1 MGRKRIDIKL
11 IENRKNRNSTFKKRR
26 IGLLRKAMEL
36 SLLTGTLIQLKI
48 YRPGDFSLVEYFSTM
63 ENDFDTIDKNDVSVV
78 KKYHK
83 YFNRDIDV
91 VGNIDDDDIN
101 IRLKNKWE
109 EVIKEEDE
117 EEDGPEEK
125 PVEAPEEA
133 FKRQLKEK
141 VDNLSMDQ
149 LMHMARQW

>member
-1 MGRKRIDIKL
+1 
-11 IENRKNRNSTFKKRR
+11 
-26 IGLLRKAMEL
+26 
-36 SLLTGTLIQLKI
+36 
-48 YRPGDFSLVEYFSTM
+48 M
-63 ENDFDTIDKNDVSVV
+63 ENDFDTINKNDVSVV

-133 FKRQLKEK
+133 FKR
-141 VDNLSMDQ
+141 
-149 LMHMARQW
+149 

>member
-48 YRPGDFSLVEYFSTM
+48 YKPSDFSLVEYFSST
-63 ENDFDTIDKNDVSVV
+63 ELEFDTIVKSDNSVV

-83 YFNRDIDV
+83 YFNKDIDV

-109 EVIKEEDE
+109 EANKEPEEEDE
-117 EEDGPEEK
+117 DDQIQSKEQGPEEM
-125 PVEAPEEA
+125 
-133 FKRQLKEK
+133 FKK
-141 VDNLSMDQ
+141 
-149 LMHMARQW
+149 

>member
-48 YRPGDFSLVEYFSTM
+48 YKPGDFSLVEYFSTN
-63 ENDFDTIDKNDVSVV
+63 EHEFDTIVKHDNSVV

-83 YFNRDIDV
+83 YYNKDIDN

-101 IRLKNKWE
+101 IRLKYRWDDHNQAE
-109 EVIKEEDE
+109 
-117 EEDGPEEK
+117 
-125 PVEAPEEA
+125 
-133 FKRQLKEK
+133 
-141 VDNLSMDQ
+141 
-149 LMHMARQW
+149 

>member
-109 EVIKEEDE
+109 EAIKEEDE
-117 EEDGPEEK
+117 EENNDHNGPFAFVTKPTRLREDEDDEE
-125 PVEAPEEA
+125 ECADEDD
-133 FKRQLKEK
+133 L
-141 VDNLSMDQ
+141 D
-149 LMHMARQW
+149 

>member
-1 MGRKRIDIKL
+1 
-11 IENRKNRNSTFKKRR
+11 
-26 IGLLRKAMEL
+26 
-36 SLLTGTLIQLKI
+36 LKI

-109 EVIKEEDE
+109 EAIKEEDE
-117 EEDGPEEK
+117 EEDGPEEN

-133 FKRQLKEK
+133 FKR
-141 VDNLSMDQ
+141 
-149 LMHMARQW
+149 

>member
-36 SLLTGTLIQLKI
+36 SLLTGTLVQLKI
-48 YRPGDFSLVEYFSTM
+48 YKPSDFSLVEYFSST
-63 ENDFDTIDKNDVSVV
+63 EQEFDTIVKSDISVV

-83 YFNRDIDV
+83 YFNKDIDV

-109 EVIKEEDE
+109 ESNKGLAEEDE
-117 EEDGPEEK
+117 EE
-125 PVEAPEEA
+125 
-133 FKRQLKEK
+133 
-141 VDNLSMDQ
+141 S
-149 LMHMARQW
+149 